1 MYNDDILAM
10 PRGTNADLEERESK
24 KKRLYLLLAKRSLST
39 IFLTTYL
46 RCLVIKG
53 KTKKELIIH
62 HVLLS
67 YLDYMAE
74 LR

>member
-10 PRGTNADLEERESK
+10 PRGTNADVEERESK

-53 KTKKELIIH
+53 KTKK
-62 HVLLS
+62 
-67 YLDYMAE
+67 
-74 LR
+74 